1 MGTYIDFLSDNS
13 STLLFESYQHMSYV
27 VQSLLVGLV
36 LGLVAAVLCYRSV
49 SWTGTANASSAMA
62 MTLPGF
68 AAFGLLSGIIGPGV
82 NAAVIVLVFYG
93 MMPILRN
100 AVVGLRGVD
109 PALIESAKG
118 MGMSR
123 SATLVRLE
131 IPMAWPVIMTG
142 VRVSA
147 QMMMGVAA
155 IAAYV
160 SGPGLGTEI
169 FQGLSQLGG
178 ADATERVVVAT
189 VLIIILAIILDLV
202 LGLIARLTTSRG
214 IRV

>member
-1 MGTYIDFLSDNS
+1 MASYWDWLQQNRSDVVFN
-13 STLLFESYQHMSYV
+13 SYQHLSYV
-27 VQSLLVGLV
+27 VQSLLVALVIGLA
-36 LGLVAAVLCYRSV
+36 VAMLCYRSARWV
-49 SWTGTANASSAMA
+49 GLANAFSAMG
-62 MTLPGF
+62 MTLPAF
-68 AAFGLLSGIIGPGV
+68 AMFGLMIGIIGLGV
-82 NAAVIVLVFYG
+82 VPSVIALVFYG
-93 MMPILRN
+93 MLPILRN

-109 PALIESAKG
+109 SALVESAKG

-123 SATLVRLE
+123 LATLRKLE

-160 SGPGLGTEI
+160 SGPGLGGFI
-169 FQGLSQLGG
+169 FEGLSQAGG
-178 ADATERVVVAT
+178 VNATEKVVVGT
-189 VLIIILAIILDLV
+189 LLIIILAILLDLV
-202 LGLIARLTTSRG
+202 LGVIARLTTSRG

>member
-1 MGTYIDFLSDNS
+1 MSSYFEFLSDNR
-13 STLLFESYQHMSYV
+13 STLLFDSYQHLSYV
-27 VQSLLVGLV
+27 VQSLLIGLV
-36 LGLVAAVLCYRSV
+36 LGVAAAVLCYRSV
-49 SWTGTANASSAMA
+49 RWTGTANAGSAMA

-68 AAFGLLSGIIGPGV
+68 AAFGLLSGVMGPGV
-82 NAAVIVLVFYG
+82 NPAVIVLVFYG

-100 AVVGLRGVD
+100 TVVGLRGVD
-109 PALIESAKG
+109 PALVESAKG

-123 SATLVRLE
+123 SATLLRLE

-160 SGPGLGTEI
+160 SGPGLGGQI

-178 ADATERVVVAT
+178 VNATERVVVAT

>member
-1 MGTYIDFLSDNS
+1 MGSYIDFLSNNS

-36 LGLVAAVLCYRSV
+36 LGLIVAVLCYRSTN
-49 SWTGTANASSAMA
+49 WTGTANAGSAMA

-68 AAFGLLSGIIGPGV
+68 AAYGLVSGIMGSGV
-82 NAAVIVLVFYG
+82 AAAVVVLVYYG

-123 SATLVRLE
+123 SATLLRLE

-147 QMMMGVAA
+147 QMMMGTAA

-178 ADATERVVVAT
+178 VDATERVVVAT
-189 VLIIILAIILDLV
+189 VLIIILAIILDLI
-202 LGLIARLTTSRG
+202 LGFIARLTTSRG

>member
-1 MGTYIDFLSDNS
+1 MGSYIDFLSENR
-13 STLLFESYQHMSYV
+13 STLLFESYQHLSYV

-36 LGLVAAVLCYRSV
+36 IGLVVAVLVYRSV
-49 SWTGTANASSAMA
+49 RWTGTANASSAMA

-68 AAFGLLSGIIGPGV
+68 AAFGLVSGFMGPGV
-82 NAAVIVLVFYG
+82 GAAVVVLVFYS

-109 PALIESAKG
+109 TTLIESAKG

-123 SATLVRLE
+123 TATLLRLE

-160 SGPGLGTEI
+160 SGPGLGVEI
-169 FQGLSQLGG
+169 FQGLSQLGNV
-178 ADATERVVVAT
+178 DATERVVVAT
-189 VLIIILAIILDLV
+189 VLIIVLAIILDLV

>member
-1 MGTYIDFLSDNS
+1 MGSYIDFLSDNR

-27 VQSLLVGLV
+27 VQSLLIGLII
-36 LGLVAAVLCYRSV
+36 GLAVAVLCYRSS
-49 SWTGTANASSAMA
+49 SWTGTVNAASAMA

-68 AAFGLLSGIIGPGV
+68 AAFGLLAGIMGPGV
-82 NAAVIVLVFYG
+82 EAAVVVLVFYG

-100 AVVGLRGVD
+100 AIVGLRGVD
-109 PALIESAKG
+109 QSLIESAKG

-123 SATLVRLE
+123 SATLMRLE

-155 IAAYV
+155 IAAYM
-160 SGPGLGTEI
+160 SGPGLGAEI

-189 VLIIILAIILDLV
+189 VLIIVLAIILDLV

>member
-1 MGTYIDFLSDNS
+1 MGSYWDFLSDNR
-13 STLLFESYQHMSYV
+13 STLVFDSYQHMSYV
-27 VQSLLVGLV
+27 VQSLVVGLII
-36 LGLVAAVLCYRSV
+36 GLVVAALCYRSV
-49 SWTGTANASSAMA
+49 RWTGGANAGSAMA

-68 AAFGLLSGIIGPGV
+68 ALFGLLSGIIAPGV
-82 NAAVIVLVFYG
+82 KAAVIGLVFYG

-109 PALIESAKG
+109 PALVESAKG

-123 SATLVRLE
+123 TATLLRLE

-160 SGPGLGTEI
+160 SGPGLGGQI

-178 ADATERVVVAT
+178 ANATERVVVAT
-189 VLIIILAIILDLV
+189 VLIIVLAIILDLV
-202 LGLIARLTTSRG
+202 LGFIARLTTSRG

>member
-1 MGTYIDFLSDNS
+1 MGSYWEFLSDNS

-27 VQSLLVGLV
+27 VQSLVIGLIVGI
-36 LGLVAAVLCYRSV
+36 LVAVMCYRSAR
-49 SWTGTANASSAMA
+49 WTGTTNAASAMA

-68 AAFGLLSGIIGPGV
+68 ALFGLLSGIISDPV
-82 NAAVIVLVFYG
+82 TAAVVGLVFYG
-93 MMPILRN
+93 IMPILRN
-100 AVVGLRGVD
+100 AIVGLRGVD
-109 PALIESAKG
+109 PALVESAKG

-123 SATLVRLE
+123 TTTLMRLE
-131 IPMAWPVIMTG
+131 LPMAWPVIMTG

-160 SGPGLGTEI
+160 SGPGLGAEI

-178 ADATERVVVAT
+178 ANATERVVVAT
-189 VLIIILAIILDLV
+189 VLIIILAIILDLI
-202 LGLIARLTTSRG
+202 LGFVARLTTSRG

>member
-1 MGTYIDFLSDNS
+1 MGSYFDFLSDYR
-13 STLLFESYQHMSYV
+13 STLLFESYQHLSYV
-27 VQSLLVGLV
+27 VQSLVIGLVVGLV
-36 LGLVAAVLCYRSV
+36 VAVLCYRSV
-49 SWTGTANASSAMA
+49 RWTGTANAASAMGL
-62 MTLPGF
+62 TLPGF
-68 AAFGLLSGIIGPGV
+68 ALFGLLGGLIGQGV
-82 NAAVIVLVFYG
+82 DAAVIGLVFYG
-93 MMPILRN
+93 MLPILRN

-123 SATLVRLE
+123 TATLVRLE

-160 SGPGLGTEI
+160 GGPGLGVEI

-178 ADATERVVVAT
+178 VNATERVVVAT
-189 VLIIILAIILDLV
+189 VLIILLAIILDLI
-202 LGLIARLTTSRG
+202 LGFIARLTTSRG

>member
-1 MGTYIDFLSDNS
+1 MGSYWDFLSENR
-13 STLLFESYQHMSYV
+13 STLLFESYQHLSYV
-27 VQSLLVGLV
+27 VQSLVIGLV
-36 LGLVAAVLCYRSV
+36 LGLVAAVVCYRSGR
-49 SWTGTANASSAMA
+49 WTGTANAASAMG

-68 AAFGLLSGIIGPGV
+68 ALFGLLSGVIGMGV
-82 NAAVIVLVFYG
+82 DAAVVGLVFYG
-93 MMPILRN
+93 LLPILRN
-100 AVVGLRGVD
+100 ALVGLRGVD
-109 PALIESAKG
+109 PALVESAKG

-123 SATLVRLE
+123 TATLVRLE

-160 SGPGLGTEI
+160 SGPGLGAQI

-178 ADATERVVVAT
+178 ANATERVVVAT
-189 VLIIILAIILDLV
+189 ILIIILAILLDLV
-202 LGLIARLTTSRG
+202 LGLVARLTTSRG